1 MTDPISRGWIRPF
14 LASLAPTF
22 REVLAISLFV
32 NILALAVPVF
42 VLQVYDRVVFQGGLS
57 TLQGL
62 VIGMV
67 LVVVFDYVLRQGR
80 ARIMQTMAAHSD
92 VIVGRRLFDKL
103 MSLPLRTLESQPAA
117 SWHVLFR
124 DVDVV
129 RNTVSG
135 ASAILIADLPFAILF
150 LGLIFVIAAPIAWI
164 LLIALPLFLLVAWR
178 SGVAMAAASRAER
191 ETSLSRERLV
201 ADMVAGRTTI
211 KALALG
217 PSMRP
222 LWEEKHADTIERA
235 VIRGAR
241 MDSYAN
247 LGTTLTM
254 LTTVALTTAGAIAII
269 NHQLTIGALIAT
281 NLLAGRLVGPL
292 TQLVGMWRI
301 YAGFGD
307 SVARLGR
314 VFAMPGERQE
324 STIEMQ
330 RPAGTIGLEGIS
342 FGYAPGL
349 RPVIDN
355 VTLTIQPRC
364 MTALIGRNGSGKTT
378 LLRLIQGLYAPTT
391 GRVMLDGGDV
401 TQFSRDQIAGWIG
414 YVPQECVL
422 FAGSLRDNIA
432 HRTPAARDEDIIAA
446 AKAADAHDFIVELP
460 DGYGSDIGEAGL
472 SLSAG
477 QRQRI
482 AIARALLGDP
492 PVLLLDEPS
501 SNLDRQSEVEL
512 RRTLSQL
519 AAERTVII
527 VTHSPVL
534 LSACRDLVALD
545 KGRIAI
551 AGPAA
556 DVLPRLMGRDAD
568 RAAPG
573 GNAAASTATAGGAP
587 AGAAPASA
595 APAAPPSQ
603 AVADP
608 PVRSRAAR
616 VAAPAGPDR

>member
-1 MTDPISRGWIRPF
+1 MTDRSSRNWIRPF

-22 REVLAISLFV
+22 REVLVISLFI

-62 VIGMV
+62 VIGMGIV
-67 LVVVFDYVLRQGR
+67 IVFDYVLRQGR
-80 ARIMQTMAAHSD
+80 ARIMQTVAARSD

-103 MSLPLRTLESQPAA
+103 MSLPLASLESQPAA

-129 RNTVSG
+129 RNTLSG
-135 ASAILIADLPFAILF
+135 ASAILLADLPFAILF
-150 LGLIFVIAAPIAWI
+150 LGLTFVIAAPIAWI
-164 LLIALPLFLLVAWR
+164 LLLALPLFLLVAWR
-178 SGVAMAAASRAER
+178 SGTVMAAAGRAER
-191 ETSLSRERLV
+191 ETSLARERLV
-201 ADMVAGRTTI
+201 ADIVAGRTTI

-217 PSMRP
+217 RSMQP
-222 LWEEKHADTIERA
+222 LWEERHAETIERS

-254 LTTVALTTAGAIAII
+254 VTTVALTTAGAVAII
-269 NHQLTIGALIAT
+269 HHQLTIGALIAT

-301 YAGFGD
+301 YSGFGD
-307 SVARLGR
+307 AIGRLGR
-314 VFAMPGERQE
+314 VFALPSERQH
-324 STIEMQ
+324 STIEMP
-330 RPAGTIGLEGIS
+330 RPAGILTLEAVTYR
-342 FGYAPGL
+342 YAPDL
-349 RPVIDN
+349 RPVIDGVN
-355 VTLTIQPRC
+355 LTIQPRG

-378 LLRLIQGLYAPTT
+378 LLRLIQGLYPPTT
-391 GRVMLDGGDV
+391 GRVMLDGGDI
-401 TQFSRDQIAGWIG
+401 TQFSREQIAGWIG

-432 HRTPAARDEDIIAA
+432 HRRPDARDEDIIAA
-446 AKAADAHDFIVELP
+446 AKAADAHDFIIELP
-460 DGYGSDIGEAGL
+460 DGYAADVGEAGL
-472 SLSAG
+472 RLSAG

-482 AIARALLGDP
+482 AIARALLGNP

-501 SNLDRQSEVEL
+501 SNLDRQSEFEL

-519 AAERTVII
+519 AAERTVVI
-527 VTHSPVL
+527 VTHSAPL

-556 DVLPRLMGRDAD
+556 DVLPRLTGASRDAH
-568 RAAPG
+568 RTGAYS
-573 GNAAASTATAGGAP
+573 AASAGEASSRRRADPAMRSQAARATAP
-587 AGAAPASA
+587 AE
-595 APAAPPSQ
+595 
-603 AVADP
+603 
-608 PVRSRAAR
+608 
-616 VAAPAGPDR
+616 PDR

>member
-1 MTDPISRGWIRPF
+1 MTDRSSHSWIRPF

-22 REVLAISLFV
+22 REVLVISLFI

-62 VIGMV
+62 VIGMGIV
-67 LVVVFDYVLRQGR
+67 IVFDYVLRQGR
-80 ARIMQTMAAHSD
+80 ARIMQTVAARSD

-103 MSLPLRTLESQPAA
+103 MSLPLASLESQPAA

-129 RNTVSG
+129 RNTLSG
-135 ASAILIADLPFAILF
+135 ASAILLADLPFAILF
-150 LGLIFVIAAPIAWI
+150 LGLTFVIAAPIAWI
-164 LLIALPLFLLVAWR
+164 LLLALPLFLLVAWR
-178 SGVAMAAASRAER
+178 SGTVMAAAGRAER
-191 ETSLSRERLV
+191 ETSLARERLV
-201 ADMVAGRTTI
+201 ADIVAGRTTI

-217 PSMRP
+217 RSMQP
-222 LWEEKHADTIERA
+222 LWEERHAETIERS

-254 LTTVALTTAGAIAII
+254 VTTVALTTAGAVAII
-269 NHQLTIGALIAT
+269 HHQLTIGALIAT

-301 YAGFGD
+301 YSGFGD
-307 SVARLGR
+307 AIGRLGR
-314 VFAMPGERQE
+314 VFALPSERQH
-324 STIEMQ
+324 STIEMP
-330 RPAGTIGLEGIS
+330 RPAGILTLEAVTYR
-342 FGYAPGL
+342 YAPDL
-349 RPVIDN
+349 RPVIDGVN
-355 VTLTIQPRC
+355 LTIQPRG

-378 LLRLIQGLYAPTT
+378 LLRLIQGLYPPTT
-391 GRVMLDGGDV
+391 GRVMLDGGDIA
-401 TQFSRDQIAGWIG
+401 QFSREQIAGWIG

-432 HRTPAARDEDIIAA
+432 HRRPDARDEDIIAA
-446 AKAADAHDFIVELP
+446 AKAADAHDFIIELP
-460 DGYGSDIGEAGL
+460 DGYAADVGEAGL
-472 SLSAG
+472 RLSAG

-482 AIARALLGDP
+482 AIARALLGNP

-501 SNLDRQSEVEL
+501 SNLDRQSEFEL

-519 AAERTVII
+519 AAERTVVI
-527 VTHSPVL
+527 VTHSAPL

-556 DVLPRLMGRDAD
+556 DVLPRLTGASRDAH
-568 RAAPG
+568 RTGAG
-573 GNAAASTATAGGAP
+573 SAASAGEASSPRRADPAMRSQAARATAP
-587 AGAAPASA
+587 AE
-595 APAAPPSQ
+595 
-603 AVADP
+603 
-608 PVRSRAAR
+608 
-616 VAAPAGPDR
+616 PDR

>member
-1 MTDPISRGWIRPF
+1 MRAMKEPSSRTWIRPF
-14 LASLAPTF
+14 LASLAPIF
-22 REVLAISLFV
+22 REVLAISLFI

-62 VIGMV
+62 LIGMI
-67 LVVVFDYVLRQGR
+67 LVVAFDYVLRQGR
-80 ARIMQTMAAHSD
+80 ARIMQTVAAHSD
-92 VIVGRRLFDKL
+92 VIIGRRLFDKL
-103 MSLPLRTLESQPAA
+103 MSLPLRTLESKPAA

-150 LGLIFVIAAPIAWI
+150 LALTFVIAAPIAWI
-164 LLIALPLFLLVAWR
+164 LLLALPLFLLVAWR
-178 SGVAMAAASRAER
+178 SGAVMTAASRSER
-191 ETSLSRERLV
+191 EASLARERLIG
-201 ADMVAGRTTI
+201 DIVAGRTTI

-217 PSMRP
+217 ASIRP
-222 LWEEKHADTIERA
+222 LWEEKHADNIERA

-241 MDSYAN
+241 MDSYSN

-254 LTTVALTTAGAIAII
+254 LTTVALTTAGAVAII

-307 SVARLGR
+307 AVGRLGQ
-314 VFAMPGERQE
+314 VFAMPSERQH
-324 STIEMQ
+324 STIEML
-330 RPAGTIGLEGIS
+330 RPAGRISLENVS
-342 FGYAPGL
+342 YAYTPGML
-349 RPVIDN
+349 PMVDK
-355 VTLTIQPRC
+355 VTVTIQPQC

-378 LLRLIQGLYAPTT
+378 LLKLIQGLYVPTT
-391 GRVMLDGGDV
+391 GRVLLDGGDV
-401 TQFSRDQIAGWIG
+401 TQFSRSQIAGWIG

-422 FAGSLRDNIA
+422 FTGNLRANIA
-432 HRTPAARDEDIIAA
+432 YRNPHALDEDIIAA
-446 AKAADAHDFIVELP
+446 AKAADAHDFIVDLP

-472 SLSAG
+472 RLSAG

-501 SNLDRQSEVEL
+501 SNLDRQSELEL
-512 RRTLSQL
+512 RRTLSRL
-519 AAERTVII
+519 ALQRTVII

-545 KGRIAI
+545 KGRIAV

-556 DVLPRLMGRDAD
+556 EVLPRLLGANRGAD
-568 RAAPG
+568 RHSAGTPPPNAASS
-573 GNAAASTATAGGAP
+573 AAASSCAPEPSAGGSQLRN
-587 AGAAPASA
+587 AAK
-595 APAAPPSQ
+595 
-603 AVADP
+603 
-608 PVRSRAAR
+608 RAAAS
-616 VAAPAGPDR
+616 VEPLG

>member
-1 MTDPISRGWIRPF
+1 MPGYSSHNWIRPF
-14 LASLAPTF
+14 LLSLAPTF
-22 REVLAISLFV
+22 REVLAISLFI

-62 VIGMV
+62 ITGMGI
-67 LVVVFDYVLRQGR
+67 VVVFDYVLRQGR
-80 ARIMQTMAAHSD
+80 ARIMQTVAARSD

-103 MSLPLRTLESQPAA
+103 ISLPLGSLESQPAA

-124 DVDVV
+124 DVDVI
-129 RNTVSG
+129 RNTLSG
-135 ASAILIADLPFAILF
+135 VSAILLADLPFAILF
-150 LGLIFVIAAPIAWI
+150 LGLTFVIATPIAWI
-164 LLIALPLFLLVAWR
+164 LLLALPLFLLVAWR
-178 SGVAMAAASRAER
+178 SGAVMAAAGREER
-191 ETSLSRERLV
+191 ESGLARERLV
-201 ADMVAGRTTI
+201 ADIVAGRTTI

-217 PSMRP
+217 AAMQP
-222 LWEEKHADTIERA
+222 LWEEKHAETIERA
-235 VIRGAR
+235 ILRGAR

-254 LTTVALTTAGAIAII
+254 LTTVALTAAGAVAII

-307 SVARLGR
+307 AVGRLGR
-314 VFAMPGERQE
+314 VFAMPSERQH
-324 STIEMQ
+324 STIEMA
-330 RPAGTIGLEGIS
+330 RPAGTIRLEGVS
-342 FGYAPGL
+342 YRYSPGA
-349 RPVIDN
+349 RAVIDT
-355 VTLTIQPRC
+355 VSLTIQPRC

-378 LLRLIQGLYAPTT
+378 LLRLIQGLYAPTA
-391 GRVMLDGGDV
+391 GRVTLDGGDI
-401 TQFSRDQIAGWIG
+401 TQFSREQIAGWIG

-422 FAGSLRDNIA
+422 FAGTLRTNIA
-432 HRTPAARDEDIIAA
+432 HRCPNARDKDIIAA
-446 AKAADAHDFIVELP
+446 AKAADAHGFIIELP

-472 SLSAG
+472 RLSAG

-482 AIARALLGDP
+482 AIARALLGNP

-501 SNLDRQSEVEL
+501 SNLDRQSEFEL
-512 RRTLSQL
+512 RRTLCQL

-534 LSACRDLVALD
+534 LSVCRDLVALD
-545 KGRIAI
+545 RGRIAI

-556 DVLPRLMGRDAD
+556 DVLPRLMGAGRDTDRTVETGTGGTPAPSEPSSPQTANPIMRSHTVRAGA
-568 RAAPG
+568 RAAP
-573 GNAAASTATAGGAP
+573 N
-587 AGAAPASA
+587 
-595 APAAPPSQ
+595 
-603 AVADP
+603 
-608 PVRSRAAR
+608 R
-616 VAAPAGPDR
+616 

>member
-1 MTDPISRGWIRPF
+1 M
-14 LASLAPTF
+14 
-22 REVLAISLFV
+22 SLFI

-62 VIGMV
+62 ALGMV
-67 LVVVFDYVLRQGR
+67 VVIVFDYVLRQGR
-80 ARIMQTMAAHSD
+80 ARIMQTVAARSD
-92 VIVGRRLFDKL
+92 VIIGRRLFDKL

-124 DVDVV
+124 DVDVI

-150 LGLIFVIAAPIAWI
+150 LALTFVIATPIAWI
-164 LLIALPLFLLVAWR
+164 LLLALPLFLLVAWR
-178 SGVAMAAASRAER
+178 SGTAMAAANQAER
-191 ETSLSRERLV
+191 ETALSRERLV
-201 ADMVAGRTTI
+201 ADLVAGRTTI

-217 PSMRP
+217 GAMQP
-222 LWEEKHADTIERA
+222 LWEGKHAETIERA

-254 LTTVALTTAGAIAII
+254 FTTVALTTAGAIAII

-292 TQLVGMWRI
+292 TQLVGMWRT

-307 SVARLGR
+307 AVGRLGKA
-314 VFAMPGERQE
+314 FAMPSERQH
-324 STIEMQ
+324 SVIEMA
-330 RPAGTIGLEGIS
+330 RPGGAIGLLGVS
-342 FGYAPGL
+342 YVYAPGS
-349 RPVIDN
+349 RPVVDN
-355 VTLTIQPRC
+355 VTLTIQPQR

-378 LLRLIQGLYAPTT
+378 LLKLIQGLYTPTT
-391 GRVMLDGGDV
+391 GRVTLDGGDIA
-401 TQFSRDQIAGWIG
+401 QFSRDQIAGWMG

-432 HRTPAARDEDIIAA
+432 HRVPKARDEEIIAA
-446 AKAADAHDFIVELP
+446 AKAADAHDFIVDLP
-460 DGYGSDIGEAGL
+460 DGYGTDIGEAGL
-472 SLSAG
+472 RLSAG

-501 SNLDRQSEVEL
+501 SNLDRQSEFEL
-512 RRTLSQL
+512 RRTLSRL
-519 AAERTVII
+519 AAERTLII

-545 KGRIAI
+545 KGRIAV

-556 DVLPRLMGRDAD
+556 DILPRLLGANRETDRHPPEEGPPP
-568 RAAPG
+568 RAASP
-573 GNAAASTATAGGAP
+573 
-587 AGAAPASA
+587 
-595 APAAPPSQ
+595 
-603 AVADP
+603 
-608 PVRSRAAR
+608 
-616 VAAPAGPDR
+616 VAAEAGTRGRGERTTVSVGLS

>member
-1 MTDPISRGWIRPF
+1 MTDLSSRSWIRPF

-22 REVLAISLFV
+22 REVLVISLFI

-62 VIGMV
+62 VIGMTI
-67 LVVVFDYVLRQGR
+67 VVVFDNVLRQGR
-80 ARIMQTMAAHSD
+80 ARIMQTVAAQSD
-92 VIVGRRLFDKL
+92 VIVSRRLFDKL
-103 MSLPLRTLESQPAA
+103 MSLPLGTLESQPAA

-129 RNTVSG
+129 RNTLSG
-135 ASAILIADLPFAILF
+135 ASAILLADLPFAILF
-150 LGLIFVIAAPIAWI
+150 LSLTFVIAAPVAWI
-164 LLIALPLFLLVAWR
+164 LLLALPLFLLVAWR
-178 SGVAMAAASRAER
+178 SGAVMAAAGRAER
-191 ETSLSRERLV
+191 ESSLARERLV
-201 ADMVAGRTTI
+201 ADIVAGRATI

-217 PSMRP
+217 RSMQP
-222 LWEEKHADTIERA
+222 LWEQKHAETIERA
-235 VIRGAR
+235 VHRGAR

-301 YAGFGD
+301 YIGFGD
-307 SVARLGR
+307 AVGRLGR
-314 VFAMPGERQE
+314 VFAMPSERQR
-324 STIEMQ
+324 STIEMA
-330 RPAGTIGLEGIS
+330 RPTGTISLES
-342 FGYAPGL
+342 VSYRYAPGL
-349 RPVIDN
+349 RPVIDG
-355 VTLTIQPRC
+355 VSLTIQPRG

-378 LLRLIQGLYAPTT
+378 LLRVIQGLYLPTT

-401 TQFSRDQIAGWIG
+401 TQFSREQIAGWIG

-422 FAGSLRDNIA
+422 FAGSLRDNIV
-432 HRTPAARDEDIIAA
+432 HRDPVARDEDIIAA
-446 AKAADAHDFIVELP
+446 AKAADAHDFIIELP

-472 SLSAG
+472 RLSAG

-501 SNLDRQSEVEL
+501 SNLDRQSEFEL
-512 RRTLSQL
+512 RRTLCRL

-556 DVLPRLMGRDAD
+556 EVLPRLMGVGRDAERTAAAGGMSAAPD
-568 RAAPG
+568 PAEPFSPRVADPSMGSPAARAAAPG
-573 GNAAASTATAGGAP
+573 FG
-587 AGAAPASA
+587 
-595 APAAPPSQ
+595 
-603 AVADP
+603 
-608 PVRSRAAR
+608 R
-616 VAAPAGPDR
+616 

>member
-1 MTDPISRGWIRPF
+1 MTDRSSHSWIRPF

-22 REVLAISLFV
+22 REVLVISLFI

-62 VIGMV
+62 VIGMGIV
-67 LVVVFDYVLRQGR
+67 IVFDYVLRQGR
-80 ARIMQTMAAHSD
+80 ARIMQTVAARSD

-103 MSLPLRTLESQPAA
+103 MSLPLASLESQPAA

-129 RNTVSG
+129 RNTLSG
-135 ASAILIADLPFAILF
+135 ASAILLADLPFAILF
-150 LGLIFVIAAPIAWI
+150 LGLTFVIATPIAWI
-164 LLIALPLFLLVAWR
+164 LLLALPLFLLVAWR
-178 SGVAMAAASRAER
+178 SGTVMAAAGRAER
-191 ETSLSRERLV
+191 ETSLARERLV
-201 ADMVAGRTTI
+201 ADIVAGRTTI

-217 PSMRP
+217 RSMQP
-222 LWEEKHADTIERA
+222 LWEERHAETIERS

-254 LTTVALTTAGAIAII
+254 VTTVALTSAGAVAII
-269 NHQLTIGALIAT
+269 HHQLTIGALIAT

-301 YAGFGD
+301 YSGFGD
-307 SVARLGR
+307 AIGRLGR
-314 VFAMPGERQE
+314 VFALPSERQH
-324 STIEMQ
+324 STIEMP
-330 RPAGTIGLEGIS
+330 RPAGILTLEAVTYR
-342 FGYAPGL
+342 YAPDL
-349 RPVIDN
+349 RPVIDGVN
-355 VTLTIQPRC
+355 LTIQPRG

-378 LLRLIQGLYAPTT
+378 LLRLIQGLYPPTT
-391 GRVMLDGGDV
+391 GRVMLDGGDI
-401 TQFSRDQIAGWIG
+401 TQFSREQIAGWIG

-432 HRTPAARDEDIIAA
+432 HRRPDARDEDIIAA
-446 AKAADAHDFIVELP
+446 AKAADAHDFIIELP
-460 DGYGSDIGEAGL
+460 NGYAADVGEAGL
-472 SLSAG
+472 RLSAG

-482 AIARALLGDP
+482 AIARALLGNP

-501 SNLDRQSEVEL
+501 SNLDRQSEFEL

-519 AAERTVII
+519 AAERTVVI
-527 VTHSPVL
+527 VTHSAPL

-556 DVLPRLMGRDAD
+556 DVLPRLTGASRDAH
-568 RAAPG
+568 RTGAG
-573 GNAAASTATAGGAP
+573 SAASAGEASSPRRADPAMRSQAARATAP
-587 AGAAPASA
+587 AE
-595 APAAPPSQ
+595 
-603 AVADP
+603 
-608 PVRSRAAR
+608 
-616 VAAPAGPDR
+616 PDR